1 MKLTNQRFCQMTFF
15 FFSFSPSLIGKHWTW
30 AIFWKKSFK
39 KKTPPKNRLPRF
51 FHQKWSFQFHWQC
64 QHMYPIK
71 TKIKKELTPYFV
83 HCSMPVAILNFSTMV
98 RTDCIHCRSFWLL
111 FINAN
116 ILHHIINDRLHPLQV
131 TLTFIIYK
139 CQQFPPHNYHTEVIP
154 R

>member
-1 MKLTNQRFCQMTFF
+1 MKLMNQRFCQMTFS
-15 FFSFSPSLIGKHWTW
+15 FFSFSPSHWKTQDLGN
-30 AIFWKKSFK
+30 FLKKNPLRK
-39 KKTPPKNRLPRF
+39 RPPPKNRLPCF

-71 TKIKKELTPYFV
+71 TKIKELTPYFV
-83 HCSMPVAILNFSTMV
+83 HCSMPVAILNFSTLV

-116 ILHHIINDRLHPLQV
+116 ILHHIINDRMYPLQV